1 MIADV
6 RPPLREEI
14 ATRVVAIATSAGG
27 LAALSQVLHDLPI
40 GFPAGVLV
48 VQHLQASYPSHLARI
63 LGWHTALTVTEARD
77 GVAPRNGT
85 VYVAPPAAHLLVGE
99 DRRLV
104 LSQLPPLHY
113 CRPSG
118 DRLFAS
124 VATTFGPRAIAVVLT
139 GNGRDGAEGAQLVRR
154 YGGIVIVQDE
164 RSSAYTGMPR
174 AAVQAGSVD
183 RVLPLEE
190 IGPALQA
197 VVASGAAA

>member
-1 MIADV
+1 VIANA
-6 RPPLREEI
+6 RLPLRQEI
-14 ATRVVAIATSAGG
+14 ATRVIAIATSAGG

-48 VQHLQASYPSHLARI
+48 VQHLQPSHPSHLARI
-63 LGWHTALTVTEARD
+63 LGWHTALTVTEARG

-85 VYVAPPAAHLLVGE
+85 VYVAPPAAHLLVGV
-99 DRRLV
+99 DRRLL

-124 VATTFGPRAIAVVLT
+124 VATTFGPDAIAVVLT

-164 RSSAYTGMPR
+164 PSSAYVGMPR

-197 VVASGAAA
+197 LVASGQAA